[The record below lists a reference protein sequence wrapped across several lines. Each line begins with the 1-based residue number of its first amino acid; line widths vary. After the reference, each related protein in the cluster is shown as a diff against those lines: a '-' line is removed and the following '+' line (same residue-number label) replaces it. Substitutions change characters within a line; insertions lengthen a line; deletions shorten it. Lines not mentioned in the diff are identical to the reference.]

1 MSVTR
6 VKGEVRGHDGHDGH
20 RRKHRD
26 RHDKK
31 SWSRKS
37 SEDC

>member
-1 MSVTR
+1 MTVTR
-6 VKGEVRGHDGHDGH
+6 VKGEVRGHDDHDHKH
-20 RRKHRD
+20 RNRD

-37 SEDC
+37 SDDC

>member
-1 MSVTR
+1 MTVTR
-6 VKGEVRGHDGHDGH
+6 VKGEVRGHDHKH
-20 RRKHRD
+20 RNRD

-37 SEDC
+37 SDDC

>member
-6 VKGEVRGHDGHDGH
+6 VKGEVRSHDDH

-26 RHDKK
+26 RHDSK

>member
-6 VKGEVRGHDGHDGH
+6 VKGEVRGHDGHGHDGH
-20 RRKHRD
+20 RRHRRD
-26 RHDKK
+26 K

>member
-1 MSVTR
+1 MTVTR
-6 VKGEVRGHDGHDGH
+6 VKGEVRGHHDHDHKH
-20 RRKHRD
+20 RNRD

-37 SEDC
+37 SDDC